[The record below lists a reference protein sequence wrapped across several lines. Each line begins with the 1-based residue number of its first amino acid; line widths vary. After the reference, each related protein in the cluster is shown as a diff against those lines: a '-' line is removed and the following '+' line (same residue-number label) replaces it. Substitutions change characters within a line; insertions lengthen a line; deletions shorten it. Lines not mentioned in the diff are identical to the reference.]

1 MGSAVERHGAC
12 AYCLRMPRAHS
23 EHRQPTNLTLDSRLV
38 KEAKDL
44 GLNLSRLLEERLR
57 EVIAAERR
65 RRWLEENEAAF
76 QAYDRFVEKH
86 GVFNERERDW

>member
-1 MGSAVERHGAC
+1 M
-12 AYCLRMPRAHS
+12 RMPRAHAES
-23 EHRQPTNLTLDSRLV
+23 RQPTNLTLDARLV

-44 GLNLSRLLEERLR
+44 GLNLSRLLEDRLR

-76 QAYDRFVEKH
+76 EAYDRFVEKN
-86 GVFNERERDW
+86 GVFNEEERGW